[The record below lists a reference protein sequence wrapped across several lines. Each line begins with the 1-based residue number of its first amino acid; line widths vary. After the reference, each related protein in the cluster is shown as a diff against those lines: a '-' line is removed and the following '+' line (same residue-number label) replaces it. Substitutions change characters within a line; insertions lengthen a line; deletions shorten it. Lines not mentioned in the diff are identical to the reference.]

1 MCPLQWG
8 KQAPSPA
15 PGPLPHPLTLTHTP
29 PVMFAGL
36 SKESINSDLVAVRCG
51 PLCGVVT
58 FSEWESEFSRPPL
71 LLLLLLHPSFSWL
84 HAQGMRKGLKWE
96 CEGFRVVAG
105 GGVWTWIE
113 RVFAATCL

>member
-58 FSEWESEFSRPPL
+58 FSEWESEFSPPPPL
-71 LLLLLLHPSFSWL
+71 PAPPPPSFLLLAPRS
-84 HAQGMRKGLKWE
+84 GYE
-96 CEGFRVVAG
+96 EGTQV
-105 GGVWTWIE
+105 GV
-113 RVFAATCL
+113 